1 MPECGVCRRRWWD
14 ERGEAEWARQRCNV
28 MVVEVEQPQLA
39 PLSLPLLRM
48 STEECSRA
56 IRFPAGQR
64 ERLDSTRLDLTR
76 HWAVEDAPH
85 LTPHAS
91 RCTASQPRSLKLV
104 GNSSRKQLAGSTRGG
119 SAQIDV
125 AQRST
130 LALFG
135 SSFVVRERAAAS
147 TPNPSH
153 QEILSPLLLLGPSRF
168 FLLLEFRRTN
178 TFCRSSFNLGLL
190 LLPLISST
198 SNSRSHSSTLQAIL
212 NTSHGEG
219 AVPARALHPAAP
231 AAR

>member
-1 MPECGVCRRRWWD
+1 MVD

-56 IRFPAGQR
+56 IRLPAGQR
-64 ERLDSTRLDLTR
+64 ERLDSTRLDLPLGR
-76 HWAVEDAPH
+76 GAC
-85 LTPHAS
+85 AS
-91 RCTASQPRSLKLV
+91 PDSAREQMHSQPASQPRSLKLV
-104 GNSSRKQLAGSTRGG
+104 GNSSRKQSELAGSTRGG

-125 AQRST
+125 AQRS
-130 LALFG
+130 AAHSLF
-135 SSFVVRERAAAS
+135 SACRLSCEKVPPPQQS
-147 TPNPSH
+147 SH

-190 LLPLISST
+190 LLPFLSST
-198 SNSRSHSSTLQAIL
+198 STLDRTRRPCRRS
-212 NTSHGEG
+212 
-219 AVPARALHPAAP
+219 
-231 AAR
+231 